1 MSNGFKFN
9 LEGLREVMKSPG
21 TQKLLQDEGN
31 KVAGIANASAPGY
44 ATDTHVAPYTAVCTV
59 YPSDKTAGL
68 DNYLH
73 NTLLRATQ
81 AAGLDMTT
89 HPKR

>member
-1 MSNGFKFN
+1 MSSFVFN

-21 TQKLLQDEGN
+21 TQRLLQAEGN
-31 KVAGIANASAPGY
+31 KVAGIANASKPGY
-44 ATDTHVAPYTAVCTV
+44 ATDLHVAPYTAVCTV

-73 NTLLRATQ
+73 NTLLKATQ
-81 AAGLDMTT
+81 CAGLDLTT

>member
-1 MSNGFKFN
+1 MSDFKLN

-21 TQKLLQDEGN
+21 IQQKLQEEGN
-31 KVAGIANASAPGY
+31 KVAGIASTSAPGY
-44 ATDTHVAPYTAVCTV
+44 ATDLHIAPYTAVCTV

-81 AAGLDMTT
+81 AAGLDFTT